1 VYTENIQHMLKT
13 EIPTM
18 EQIVVTLKNLV
29 SADFSYYSLIQLV
42 ASNH

>member
-1 VYTENIQHMLKT
+1 MLKT
-13 EIPTM
+13 EIPTI

-29 SADFSYYSLIQLV
+29 SAYFSCYSIIQLV